1 MDIDYLSSRMSEER
15 DRAAEAET
23 PQARAAHIAL
33 AEQYQAEIDRLQSNH
48 NSRNGTF
55 ATA

>member
-48 NSRNGTF
+48 NSGNGTF